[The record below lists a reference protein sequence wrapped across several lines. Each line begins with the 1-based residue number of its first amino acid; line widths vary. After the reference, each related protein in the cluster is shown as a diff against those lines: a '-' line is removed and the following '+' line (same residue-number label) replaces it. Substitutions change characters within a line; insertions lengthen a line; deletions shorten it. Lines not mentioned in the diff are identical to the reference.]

1 MKCIK
6 TVGTYN
12 EQRSGTI
19 FYLLP
24 FLRRQCYFYV
34 MVKNATNESKESGS
48 LPSFVVT
55 CDE

>member
-34 MVKNATNESKESGS
+34 MVKNATNEKQRKWKFGEFGCG
-48 LPSFVVT
+48 V
-55 CDE
+55 